1 MTYDLVIRGGTI
13 VDGSGSEGRAGDL
26 GIANGIITAL
36 GKVDGQGH
44 REIDAQGATV
54 TPGFVDIHTHFDAQI
69 GWDPDCTPVSWHGVT
84 TALLG
89 NCGVTFAPCKP
100 SDRGLLA
107 GMMETVEDI
116 PRNAILTGLPW
127 SWEDYG
133 GYLDA
138 IEKIQPGIN
147 IAGLVGHSA
156 VRFYVMGERAVEEQ
170 ATPDELRRM
179 VEVVGQSIDAGA
191 AGFSINRLPMHTLPD
206 GRAIPGTFA
215 HESELIEI
223 ARTVAQRKGLVQAV
237 GAELGLLTNIADA
250 TASRVLCSY
259 GAGGGDLA
267 LAAQR
272 RDALEAACVG
282 RDITAITQV
291 RGSGMIYGLQAS
303 LPVRGAAWGRV
314 QRMANL
320 SDRLAALDDPQMR
333 DAMIEEARLKGF
345 KENLGTPV
353 EQVFYMGTGVSPDYT
368 GGPETSLVAMAKA
381 RGEHWAETF
390 LRISRETQ
398 GKALFTLRMFNPNI
412 DALAHMFKSDH
423 CFPSLGDSGAHVSQV
438 MDAGWATFMLS
449 YWVRQRGFFTMGEAI
464 QRMTSMPARV
474 LGLKDRGTLA
484 VGMRADVNVFD
495 ADKVAEH
502 HPEMVHDLP
511 GGARRFNQRSTGY
524 LATLVNG
531 QINVLN
537 GEHTGLR
544 AGKVL
549 RHRQ

>member
-1 MTYDLVIRGGTI
+1 MAYDLVIRGGMV
-13 VDGSGSEGRAGDL
+13 VDGTGREAATGDIGIEGGV
-26 GIANGIITAL
+26 ITAV
-36 GKVDGQGH
+36 GKVAEKGH
-44 REIDAQGATV
+44 REIDAQGMTV

-89 NCGVTFAPCKP
+89 NCGVTFAPCRP
-100 SDRGLLA
+100 TDRELLA
-107 GMMETVEDI
+107 GMMETAEDI

-170 ATPDELRRM
+170 ATPDELRQM
-179 VEVVGQSIDAGA
+179 TDVVARSIDAGA
-191 AGFSINRLPMHTLPD
+191 VGFSMNRLPMHTLPD

-215 HESELIEI
+215 DESELIAI
-223 ARTVAQRKGLVQAV
+223 SRAVAQRHGLVQAV
-237 GAELGLLTNIADA
+237 GAELALLRSIADA
-250 TASRVLCSY
+250 TAGRLLCSY

-267 LAAQR
+267 MAEQR
-272 RDALEAACVG
+272 RTALEDICAG

-314 QRMANL
+314 QRMTSLA
-320 SDRLAALDDPQMR
+320 DRLAALDDPQTR
-333 DAMIEEARLKGF
+333 DAMIEEARHNGF
-345 KENLGTPV
+345 KENLGTPI
-353 EQVFYMGTGVSPDYT
+353 EQVFSMGTGISPDYT
-368 GGPETSLVAMAKA
+368 GGEETSLVAMARA

-412 DALAHMFKSDH
+412 DALAHMFKSAH

-474 LGLKDRGTLA
+474 IGLKDRGTLA

-495 ADKVAEH
+495 ADKVAER
-502 HPEMVHDLP
+502 HPEMIHDLP
-511 GGARRFNQRSTGY
+511 GGARRFSQRATGY
-524 LATLVNG
+524 RATIVNG
-531 QINVLN
+531 QVNVLD
-537 GEHTGLR
+537 GEHTGVR

>member
-1 MTYDLVIRGGTI
+1 MTYDIVIRGGTI

-26 GIANGIITAL
+26 GIENGIITAM

-44 REIDAQGATV
+44 REIDAHGATV

-100 SDRGLLA
+100 SDRELLA

-259 GAGGGDLA
+259 GAGSGDLA
-267 LAAQR
+267 SAAQR
-272 RDALEAACVG
+272 RTALEEACVG

-333 DAMIEEARLKGF
+333 DAMIEEARL
-345 KENLGTPV
+345 
-353 EQVFYMGTGVSPDYT
+353 
-368 GGPETSLVAMAKA
+368 
-381 RGEHWAETF
+381 R
-390 LRISRETQ
+390 R
-398 GKALFTLRMFNPNI
+398 
-412 DALAHMFKSDH
+412 LA
-423 CFPSLGDSGAHVSQV
+423 
-438 MDAGWATFMLS
+438 
-449 YWVRQRGFFTMGEAI
+449 
-464 QRMTSMPARV
+464 
-474 LGLKDRGTLA
+474 
-484 VGMRADVNVFD
+484 
-495 ADKVAEH
+495 
-502 HPEMVHDLP
+502 
-511 GGARRFNQRSTGY
+511 
-524 LATLVNG
+524 
-531 QINVLN
+531 
-537 GEHTGLR
+537 
-544 AGKVL
+544 
-549 RHRQ
+549 

>member
-1 MTYDLVIRGGTI
+1 MAYDLVIRGGRL
-13 VDGSGSEGRAGDL
+13 VDGTGTEAVRGDI
-26 GIANGIITAL
+26 GIENGIITAL
-36 GKVDGQGH
+36 GRLDGAGH
-44 REIDAQGATV
+44 REIDAEGMTV

-100 SDRGLLA
+100 SDRELLA

-127 SWEDYG
+127 TWEDYG

-138 IEKIQPGIN
+138 VEKIQPGIN
-147 IAGLVGHSA
+147 ISGLVGHSA

-179 VEVVGQSIDAGA
+179 TEVVAKSIDAGA
-191 AGFSINRLPMHTLPD
+191 SGFSINRFAMHKLPD

-215 HESELIEI
+215 DESELIAI
-223 ARTVAQRKGLVQAV
+223 ARAVAERNGLVQAV
-237 GAELGLLTNIADA
+237 GAELSLLKNIADS
-250 TASRVLCSY
+250 TNSRVLFSY

-272 RDALEAACVG
+272 RDALEEICVG

-314 QRMANL
+314 QRMPAL
-320 SDRLAALDDPQMR
+320 ADRLAALNDPQTVE
-333 DAMIEEARLKGF
+333 AMIEEAKHNGF

-353 EQVFYMGTGVSPDYT
+353 DRVYHMGNGVAPDYT
-368 GGPETSLVAMAKA
+368 AGDELNLVAMAKA
-381 RGEHWAETF
+381 RGEHWSEAF
-390 LRISRETQ
+390 LRISRESQ

-412 DALAHMFKSDH
+412 DALAHMFRSEH

-438 MDAGWATFMLS
+438 MDAGWSTFMLS
-449 YWVRQRGFFTMGEAI
+449 YWVRQRQFFTMGEAI
-464 QRMTSMPARV
+464 QRMTSRPAR
-474 LGLKDRGTLA
+474 LIGLKDRGTLA

-495 ADKVAEH
+495 AATVSECQ
-502 HPEMVHDLP
+502 PEIVHDLP
-511 GGARRFNQRSTGY
+511 GAARRFTQRSTGY
-524 LATLVNG
+524 RATIVNG
-531 QINVLN
+531 QVNVLN
-537 GEHTGLR
+537 GEHTGVR

-549 RHRQ
+549 RHQQ